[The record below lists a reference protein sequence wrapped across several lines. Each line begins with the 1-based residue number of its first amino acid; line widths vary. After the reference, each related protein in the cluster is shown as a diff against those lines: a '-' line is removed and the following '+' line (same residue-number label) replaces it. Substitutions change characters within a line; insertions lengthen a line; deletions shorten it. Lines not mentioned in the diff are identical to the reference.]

1 MEKKITAKFS
11 LSEVNTKSSNLVES
25 ESWETEE
32 LVRNVN
38 STDQYLG
45 ENTGI
50 RIPND
55 KFKYWVDLSDKEKN
69 YAYYLSEASNAG
81 ALMVY
86 HQISYESPPLF
97 ILFSAFF

>member
-38 STDQYLG
+38 STD
-45 ENTGI
+45 
-50 RIPND
+50 
-55 KFKYWVDLSDKEKN
+55 
-69 YAYYLSEASNAG
+69 
-81 ALMVY
+81 
-86 HQISYESPPLF
+86 
-97 ILFSAFF
+97 

>member
-1 MEKKITAKFS
+1 MGEK
-11 LSEVNTKSSNLVES
+11 
-25 ESWETEE
+25 
-32 LVRNVN
+32 
-38 STDQYLG
+38 
-45 ENTGI
+45 TGV

-69 YAYYLSEASNAG
+69 YAYYLTEASNAG

-97 ILFSAFF
+97 LLLNAYF